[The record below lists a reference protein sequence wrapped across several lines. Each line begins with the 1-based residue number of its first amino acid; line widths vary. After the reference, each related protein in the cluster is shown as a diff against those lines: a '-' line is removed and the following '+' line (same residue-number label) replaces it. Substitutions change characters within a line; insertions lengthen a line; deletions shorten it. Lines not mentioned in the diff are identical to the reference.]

1 MREGVNGPV
10 LEVSGLVK
18 DYVSRD
24 AKLQQRVTRA
34 VDGVSFEVRPGETF
48 AVVGESGSGKSTVGR
63 VLLKLTDA
71 TEGEVRLLGEEILG
85 LQERQFRGL
94 RRRIQMV
101 FQDPLAAFD
110 PRASIRSSLREF
122 AAVKAPGVGAAPK
135 RASIRSKLREFAEF
149 GGRRAEQ
156 NEAVDQ
162 AVRDVGLPPEIA
174 DRRPSQVSGGQLQ
187 RLSIA
192 RSLLVKPQLLFLDEP
207 TSSLDVSIR
216 GQIVNLLAEIQE
228 REGISYLLV
237 AHDLRVVYVMA
248 HRVAVMYLGQ
258 FVEVGSRDQIYEQAR
273 HPYTRGLLDAALLDE
288 PELAGSP
295 VRLTGEISEEQMHKP
310 GCRLTP
316 RCPFAEER
324 CEEPQQL
331 RPAGGGRLVRCWK
344 AVEQPVSIG
353 LSAAGRP
360 AGPAGRNSE

>member
-1 MREGVNGPV
+1 MREGMNGPV

-85 LQERQFRGL
+85 LRERQFREL

-110 PRASIRSSLREF
+110 PRASIR
-122 AAVKAPGVGAAPK
+122 
-135 RASIRSKLREFAEF
+135 ASLREFAEF
-149 GGRRAEQ
+149 GGGRRAEQ

-258 FVEVGSRDQIYEQAR
+258 FVEVGGRDQIYEQAR

-310 GCRLTP
+310 GCRLKP

-324 CEEPQQL
+324 CSEPQQL

-353 LSAAGRP
+353 LPPG
-360 AGPAGRNSE
+360 

>member
-1 MREGVNGPV
+1 MREGVNGPI
-10 LEVSGLVK
+10 LEVGGLVK
-18 DYVSRD
+18 DYVTRD
-24 AKLQQRVTRA
+24 AKLRQRVTRA
-34 VDGVSFEVRPGETF
+34 VDGIDFEVRPGETF
-48 AVVGESGSGKSTVGR
+48 AIVGESGSGKSTVGR

-71 TEGEVRLLGEEILG
+71 TEGEAHLLGEEILE
-85 LQERQFRGL
+85 LAEKRFRGL
-94 RRRIQMV
+94 RRHIQMV

-122 AAVKAPGVGAAPK
+122 A
-135 RASIRSKLREFAEF
+135 EF
-149 GGRRAEQ
+149 GGERSRAEMDR
-156 NEAVDQ
+156 AVDE

-174 DRRPSQVSGGQLQ
+174 DRRPAAVSGGQLQ

-192 RSLLVKPQLLFLDEP
+192 RSLLVKPRLLFLDEP

-216 GQIVNLLAEIQE
+216 GQIVNLLIELQE
-228 REGISYLLV
+228 REGLAYLLV

-258 FVEVGSRDQIYEQAR
+258 FVEVGGRDQIYEAAR

-288 PELAGSP
+288 PELAGGP
-295 VRLTGEISEEQMHKP
+295 VRLTGEISEEQLHKP

-331 RPAGGGRLVRCWK
+331 RPAGDGRLVRCWK

-353 LSAAGRP
+353 LPPSSRTAEE
-360 AGPAGRNSE
+360 SE